1 VNGAFAAL
9 ALAAASVGALHSI
22 APDHW
27 LPFAALGRAQRWSR
41 RRTLL
46 ITLVCGIGHVTVS
59 VALGLFA
66 LLLGLEVLDVF
77 GKRLEAIAGL
87 LLIGF
92 GLAYGAWGLRRAM
105 RRKLHESAHEH
116 EHEHGHAHSHEHGSH
131 SHHGHRHDH
140 GLGLAHEHAH
150 SHVAPRRTAFTLFL
164 LFSAD
169 PCVAVMP
176 LMLAAAPLGAWR
188 TAGVVLAYEA
198 ATLGAMLI
206 FVALAHAGATRLRA
220 PWVDRWGDGAAGA
233 VIAAVGVA
241 MAVLGI

>member
-1 VNGAFAAL
+1 VSGSAFAAL
-9 ALAAASVGALHSI
+9 VFAAASVGALHTM

-46 ITLVCGIGHVTVS
+46 VTLACGIGHVTVS
-59 VALGLFA
+59 VALGLLA
-66 LLLGLEVLDVF
+66 LWLGLEVLQVF
-77 GKRLEAIAGL
+77 GKRMEAIAGL
-87 LLIGF
+87 MLIGF

-105 RRKLHESAHEH
+105 RSKLHESAHEH
-116 EHEHGHAHSHEHGSH
+116 EHPHDHDHAHAH

-140 GLGLAHEHAH
+140 GLGLVHEHAH

-176 LMLAAAPLGAWR
+176 LMMAAAPLGAWR

-206 FVALAHAGATRLRA
+206 LVALAHAGATRLRA